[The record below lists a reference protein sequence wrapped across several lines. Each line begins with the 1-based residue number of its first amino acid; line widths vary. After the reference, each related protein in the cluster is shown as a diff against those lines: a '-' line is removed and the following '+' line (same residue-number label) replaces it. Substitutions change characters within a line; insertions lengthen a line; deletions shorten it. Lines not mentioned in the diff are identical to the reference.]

1 MSGRKYFG
9 TFRTTFIINEEGVVA
24 RILLPKQIKTKD
36 HAAQIMSEL
45 KAEN

>member
-1 MSGRKYFG
+1 MALDGHFKA
-9 TFRTTFIINEEGVVA
+9 EEGVVE
-24 RILLPKQIKTKD
+24 RILQPKQIKTKD